1 MHQTEATGM
10 VALNNKANKSG
21 RNKQSTNIIM
31 TDDLIVDFPR
41 QRSNLRRVRF
51 SETSELVIYNR
62 HNVARRELWF
72 TAAEYNLMALI
83 RQRDVLRLRAERA
96 SNEAADDD
104 VERSGSW
111 IGLAHLLT
119 QAIIDEVRACRARC
133 ILAVLTEQARQG
145 PSASASLDSCEAIA
159 LASSVQTRQPA
170 LRARRLG
177 ELHRDAL

>member
-41 QRSNLRRVRF
+41 QCNLRRVRF
-51 SETSELVIYNR
+51 SETSELLTYER
-62 HNVARRELWF
+62 HDVARRELWF
-72 TAAEYNLMALI
+72 TTEEYNLMALV

>member
-1 MHQTEATGM
+1 MTG
-10 VALNNKANKSG
+10 
-21 RNKQSTNIIM
+21 
-31 TDDLIVDFPR
+31 DLIVDFPP

-51 SETSELVIYNR
+51 SETSELLTYER
-62 HNVARRELWF
+62 HDNARRELWF

-145 PSASASLDSCEAIA
+145 PSASASASLNSCEAIA
-159 LASSVQTRQPA
+159 LASSAQTRQPV

-177 ELHRDAL
+177 ERHQQDSL

>member
-1 MHQTEATGM
+1 M
-10 VALNNKANKSG
+10 
-21 RNKQSTNIIM
+21 TN
-31 TDDLIVDFPR
+31 DLIVDFPP

-51 SETSELVIYNR
+51 SETSELLIYNR
-62 HNVARRELWF
+62 HDVARRELWF
-72 TAAEYNLMALI
+72 ATADYNLMALV
-83 RQRDVLRLRAERA
+83 RQRDVLRLRGRRA
-96 SNEAADDD
+96 SNEAADANDD

-111 IGLAHLLT
+111 IGIAHLLT

-145 PSASASLDSCEAIA
+145 PSASASFDSCEAIA

-177 ELHRDAL
+177 ELLQQDSL

>member
-1 MHQTEATGM
+1 M
-10 VALNNKANKSG
+10 
-21 RNKQSTNIIM
+21 TN
-31 TDDLIVDFPR
+31 DLIVDFPC

-51 SETSELVIYNR
+51 SETSELFIYNR

-72 TAAEYNLMALI
+72 TAAEYNLMALV

-96 SNEAADDD
+96 SNEAADDYVD

-111 IGLAHLLT
+111 IGLTHLLT

-133 ILAVLTEQARQG
+133 ILAVLTEQTRQG
-145 PSASASLDSCEAIA
+145 PTASASFDSCEAIA
-159 LASSVQTRQPA
+159 LASSAQTRQPV

-177 ELHRDAL
+177 ELHQQDSL